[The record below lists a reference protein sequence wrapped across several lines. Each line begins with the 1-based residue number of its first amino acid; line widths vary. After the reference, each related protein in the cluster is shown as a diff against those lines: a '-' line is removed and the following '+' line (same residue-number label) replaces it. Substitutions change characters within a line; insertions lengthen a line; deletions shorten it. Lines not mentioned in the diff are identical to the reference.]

1 MLHYLITPHVNRHR
15 YSVQLVLPVPYDNL
29 LKLALPT
36 WTPGS
41 YVLREYAGRLTNIR
55 AYWEE
60 NELPVRQV
68 SKAQWVVDAA
78 EAPVSATLRI
88 EWEVFAY
95 SVGIHDAYLDDASS
109 IPALCFCIPSIQT
122 NLPRCFLML
131 PAGMFNV
138 HFRSEPMLG
147 RLATLMSSLTV
158 PTR

>member
-78 EAPVSATLRI
+78 EAPVSATL
-88 EWEVFAY
+88 
-95 SVGIHDAYLDDASS
+95 
-109 IPALCFCIPSIQT
+109 
-122 NLPRCFLML
+122 
-131 PAGMFNV
+131 
-138 HFRSEPMLG
+138 
-147 RLATLMSSLTV
+147 
-158 PTR
+158 